1 MNIDDVTLIK
11 LGFEHHKNDQKENN
25 ETARTEEI
33 EASSGTDQSKHV
45 YFPKFL
51 TSSSLTELQL
61 R

>member
-1 MNIDDVTLIK
+1 MDT
-11 LGFEHHKNDQKENN
+11 FKNYQLENN
-25 ETARTEEI
+25 EIRNDVTDDLKVEENS
-33 EASSGTDQSKHV
+33 EGHV

>member
-1 MNIDDVTLIK
+1 MMK
-11 LGFEHHKNDQKENN
+11 SGHHKNGQKENN
-25 ETARTEEI
+25 ESARTEEI
-33 EASSGTDQSKHV
+33 ESSNGTDQSKHV